1 MAQEGIGE
9 QEAWLAKD
17 KAIVAAASPSK
28 PAISAKDKLQTGY
41 YGGLVTAKGH
51 RSHDARSQPTPNN
64 DTTFSKFWE
73 HKLLPRIVQILEANV
88 QGAYVI
94 NILKGA
100 RSGERVIN
108 IMSKENCAQG
118 HSDLFESAK
127 NGLLPEEFRTNTIFD
142 FRGGELVYLAESN
155 TSKALVP

>member
-51 RSHDARSQPTPNN
+51 RSRDS
-64 DTTFSKFWE
+64 
-73 HKLLPRIVQILEANV
+73 RIVQILEANV

-100 RSGERVIN
+100 RSGERVIDL
-108 IMSKENCAQG
+108 MSKENCAQG

-155 TSKALVP
+155 ASKALVP